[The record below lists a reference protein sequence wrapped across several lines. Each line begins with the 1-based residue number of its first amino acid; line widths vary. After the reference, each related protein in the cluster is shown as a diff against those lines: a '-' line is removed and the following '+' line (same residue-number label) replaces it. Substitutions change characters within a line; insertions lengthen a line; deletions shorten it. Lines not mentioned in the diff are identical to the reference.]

1 MCTKRAQGK
10 GEITQFRDKRAFSEN
25 SVSGAP
31 FQLIPGQRGGNRD
44 SPRGTLRYVC
54 ALQREK
60 PRFDFKIVIIGF
72 EDFEITLKMFRIGQ
86 MLAENS
92 RNHRI
97 RALSAHRM
105 HSWASGGVGEHE
117 FLVRRPLKK
126 MCGGRAPRQRRP
138 FFSFSWS
145 VWHGASATSK
155 DSGDFFDTPACF
167 DSCSCTASLRSFS
180 AHTCTMW
187 IFLHQTER

>member
-10 GEITQFRDKRAFSEN
+10 GEITKFRDKRAFSEN

-60 PRFDFKIVIIGF
+60 TRFDFKIVTVGF

-97 RALSAHRM
+97 RALSAHRK
-105 HSWASGGVGEHE
+105 HSWASGGVGEHA
-117 FLVRRPLKK
+117 FLFRRPLKT
-126 MCGGRAPRQRRP
+126 MCEGGAPRQRRP
-138 FFSFSWS
+138 LNESPGVFGMVLPQPQKTLAMFSTLLRVSTRVHVPLRCALLVHTS
-145 VWHGASATSK
+145 V
-155 DSGDFFDTPACF
+155 SGPK
-167 DSCSCTASLRSFS
+167 
-180 AHTCTMW
+180 
-187 IFLHQTER
+187 